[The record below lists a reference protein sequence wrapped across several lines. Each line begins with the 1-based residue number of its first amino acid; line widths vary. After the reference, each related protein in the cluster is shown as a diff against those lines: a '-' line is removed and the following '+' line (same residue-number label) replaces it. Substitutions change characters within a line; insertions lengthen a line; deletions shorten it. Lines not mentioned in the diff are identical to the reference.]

1 MLPINIRGGGCGTRA
16 LIARASIYLF
26 NYSSINSYYVYIEP
40 CRNDDRALCLHVCEY
55 MPRKSLR
62 EAQLRGLGLGIK
74 MPHTR
79 ITRVH
84 ALATAV
90 IIPLFRCL

>member
-1 MLPINIRGGGCGTRA
+1 MPPINIHGGGSGTRA

-40 CRNDDRALCLHVCEY
+40 CRNDDRELCLHVCEY
-55 MPRKSLR
+55 IVCR
-62 EAQLRGLGLGIK
+62 ENRCAQLYCADLDLASHVI
-74 MPHTR
+74 
-79 ITRVH
+79 